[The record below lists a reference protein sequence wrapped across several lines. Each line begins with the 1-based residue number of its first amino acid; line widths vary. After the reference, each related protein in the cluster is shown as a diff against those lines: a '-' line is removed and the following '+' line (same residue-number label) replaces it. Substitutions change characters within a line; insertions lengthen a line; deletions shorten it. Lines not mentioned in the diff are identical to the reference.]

1 MLAQLR
7 HEPEWVALKLRGEK
21 QVGVV
26 ETHPETRSGKQR
38 VERARKGERPLA
50 RAKVAECAGERSSY
64 WQIRETMSGG
74 EFSQPTGLARAIRPD
89 GKDEPFT
96 GLIRLAKKTAYVGC
110 GIVGHG

>member
-26 ETHPETRSGKQR
+26 EAQPETWSGKQR

-50 RAKVAECAGERSSY
+50 RAKVAKCSGERSSY
-64 WQIRETMSGG
+64 WQIRETMSSC

-89 GKDEPFT
+89 GKKEPVT
-96 GLIRLAKKTAYVGC
+96 GLIRLAKKTTYVGC